1 MIAFIFGFIVAF
13 SVLVMQLLDVG
24 QHLASEIYTYTGLAQ
39 ARQIPKEAWAALM
52 VACSSDAH
60 CGAWQSAKFKAGMS
74 GYWFVLVLPVILPM
88 VAAKF
93 FPTAKP
99 VPQKDPGL
107 AKWESKARLKRFMQ
121 GQDAPEDPFI
131 GFMGYLKSGTVGGAF
146 DAKDLPPMF
155 VPQEDWCQNTLV
167 WGGIRSGKTTAFFQ
181 PNIFLAAHLQVSSI
195 VFDVKWPQKNSG
207 FYETLGYWYARG
219 RSVVLLAPFER
230 YGARVNLLAG
240 VNSFSDALSV
250 ADAVF
255 PPPEFTEERGKHYN
269 EKKRFLIAA
278 MVWLLRT
285 ELGDAAT
292 LRHVL
297 DKALLP
303 EDRLN
308 EWIDGIR
315 ESEAKLIIEGY
326 KDAGEQK
333 FAEDKNGII
342 SALKVF
348 FNENVVYNTSGVG
361 EDAVS
366 LDQNFEEPTLT
377 LVAINMENSLD
388 GSAEVMFRL
397 YKRLLDVAAM
407 RVAKRQGGRLKNH
420 LAIWL
425 DEFPS
430 IGKLNYMMRSM
441 GALRSYNIS
450 HHLGIQNDA
459 QSQLVYGETYWKAI
473 STNVVARVIM
483 FPRGINGD
491 DAKKVSETIG
501 KTSAS
506 EVSVGQSHSIV
517 PLTHEGSNSSSSKL
531 VERYLLAFEEF
542 ADFSLGEAVIR
553 MNGQH
558 PIRSQFSPMSMKT
571 VEGTAIKKGSR
582 ENVLHGLYAETV
594 KACPGGLI
602 NYTTELIESGVFK
615 RRAKLSR
622 RGKPSTMNRS
632 AAPAPQPSPA
642 PQVVSTPSHL
652 ASDTPVPAIG
662 PNLPIQAAFE
672 WLEACIASFV
682 QITPLEI
689 KQSYSVRS
697 SSDDQAVNGKATVKA
712 LIVGGLLER
721 NKTGLEYHL
730 TAAVMRE
737 IPPGSEWRQR
747 LDDYSEAAPVHEW
760 LKLNRQ
766 NVDGTPER
774 EAYLATFGAGSEQRP
789 VPPVATLIGDELQ
802 CPRTVTREML
812 RANGATLKFPIKRAG
827 SRNLDIIPIGSLS
840 ATAEAIRQARAEGSV
855 PVSAG
860 PSRRERKLARAGVVE
875 AGMREGQPVQEASP
889 SDPST

>member
-1 MIAFIFGFIVAF
+1 MMAFIFGFIVAF
-13 SVLVMQLLDVG
+13 SVLVMQLMEVG
-24 QHLASEIYTYTGLAQ
+24 QHLAAEIYTYTGLAQ
-39 ARQIPKEAWAALM
+39 ARQIPKDAWAALM
-52 VACSSDAH
+52 VACSGDAQ
-60 CGAWQSAKFKAGMS
+60 CGAWQSTKFKAGMS

-88 VAAKF
+88 IAAKF

-107 AKWESKARLKRFMQ
+107 AKWESKARLKRFMP
-121 GQDAPEDPFI
+121 GQDSPEDPFT
-131 GFMGYLKSGTVGGAF
+131 GFMGYLKSGTIGGAF
-146 DAKDLPPMF
+146 DAKELPPMF

-269 EKKRFLIAA
+269 DKKRFLIAA

-303 EDRLN
+303 EDRLS

-326 KDAGEQK
+326 REAGDQK

-348 FNENVVYNTSGVG
+348 FNENVVYNTSGTG
-361 EDAVS
+361 HDAVS

-397 YKRLLDVAAM
+397 YKRLLDVSAM
-407 RVAKRQGGRLKNH
+407 RVAKRQGGRLINH
-420 LAIWL
+420 LSIWL
-425 DEFPS
+425 DELPS

-441 GALRSYNIS
+441 GALRTYNIS

-506 EVSVGQSHSIV
+506 EVSVSQSHSIV
-517 PLTHEGSNSSSSKL
+517 PLTHEGSNGSSSKL

-542 ADFSLGEAVIR
+542 ADFSLGEAVVR

-558 PIRSQFSPMSMKT
+558 PIRTQLAPMSMKT

-582 ENVLHGLYAETV
+582 ENVLYELYAQTV

-602 NYTTELIESGVFK
+602 DYTTQLIESGVFK
-615 RRAKLSR
+615 NRAKRPRADKAGLPKAPVAPQTPRTPDTAPVTPASQV
-622 RGKPSTMNRS
+622 
-632 AAPAPQPSPA
+632 AAP
-642 PQVVSTPSHL
+642 TPLS
-652 ASDTPVPAIG
+652 G
-662 PNLPIQAAFE
+662 PNLPAQTAFE
-672 WLEACIASFV
+672 WLEACMQAFV
-682 QITPLEI
+682 QITPLEV
-689 KQSYSVRS
+689 KHTYSVRAS
-697 SSDDQAVNGKATVKA
+697 SEDQAINGKATVKT

-721 NKTGLEYHL
+721 SKSGLEYHL
-730 TAAVMRE
+730 SASVMRE
-737 IPPGSEWRQR
+737 IPADSAWKQR
-747 LDDYSEAAPVHEW
+747 LEDYSEAAPVHEW
-760 LKLNRQ
+760 VRLNRQ
-766 NVDGTPER
+766 NIEGTPER
-774 EAYLATFGAGSEQRP
+774 EAYLATFDPKDEQRP
-789 VPPVATLIGDELQ
+789 VAPLAALIGDDLH
-802 CPRTVTREML
+802 CARTVTREML
-812 RANGATLKFPIKRAG
+812 RANGATLKFPNKRSG
-827 SRNLDIIPIGSLS
+827 SRNLDIIPVGSFA
-840 ATAEAIRQARAEGSV
+840 ATANAIRQARADGTV
-855 PVSAG
+855 PVVTG
-860 PSRRERKLARAGVVE
+860 PSRRERKLARSGVVE
-875 AGMREGQPVQEASP
+875 AGVMEGQSIKEASP
-889 SDPST
+889 SDQSP